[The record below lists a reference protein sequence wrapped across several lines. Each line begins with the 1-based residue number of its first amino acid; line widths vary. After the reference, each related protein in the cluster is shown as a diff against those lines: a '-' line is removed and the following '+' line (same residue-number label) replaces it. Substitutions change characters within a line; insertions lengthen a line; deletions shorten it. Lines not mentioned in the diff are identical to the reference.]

1 MTMNFPH
8 YFQSNITDRINDLVK
23 SKATPFLVL
32 DLTVVEKKY
41 LELKQGFPN
50 ADIYYALK
58 ANPANEVIE
67 RLSRLGSSFDLASV
81 NELKKVQAF
90 QVDPSRLA
98 FGNTIKKRADIQYF
112 YEQGIR
118 LYVTDSD
125 ADLNNIA
132 QYAPGSKVFFRLS
145 IDGSETADWPLS
157 GKFGCNAQSVIR
169 LAIHAQQLGLLPYG
183 ISFHVGS
190 QQRNIDLWGSALK
203 ETKAIFDHL
212 IHEHGIHLKMLN
224 LGGGLPAQ
232 YVQQTEDF
240 SSYSTQMNQ
249 ALEMFKPYQL
259 EQIILE
265 PGRSLV
271 GNAGILVSEVVLI
284 SQRPQSGAKRW
295 IYTDVGVFNGLIE
308 TLGEA
313 IQYPII
319 CQKAGQSADIIL
331 AGPTCDSMDIMYQNK
346 KYQLPLSLEI
356 GDHLYWLSTGAY
368 TTSYSSIEF
377 NGFPPLQYY
386 ALN

>member
-1 MTMNFPH
+1 MNFPH
-8 YFQSNITDRINDLVK
+8 YFKSNIQEHLDDLVK
-23 SKATPFLVL
+23 TKATPFLVL
-32 DLTVVEKKY
+32 DLSVIEKHY
-41 LELKQGFPN
+41 LELKHGFPN

-67 RLSRLGSSFDLASV
+67 RLSQLGSSFDLASV

-90 QVDPSRLA
+90 GMDASRLA

-112 YEQGIR
+112 YEQGVR

-132 QYAPGSKVFFRLS
+132 QYAQGSKVFFRLS

-157 GKFGCNAQSVIR
+157 GKFGCNAECVIR
-169 LAIHAQQLGLLPYG
+169 LAVKAKALGLIPYG

-190 QQRNIDLWGSALK
+190 QQRKIDLWESALD
-203 ETKAIFDHL
+203 ETKAIFDVL
-212 IHEHGIHLKMLN
+212 TNEHQIHLKMLN

-232 YVQQTEDF
+232 YVQETEAF
-240 SSYSTQMNQ
+240 ASYSKQINA
-249 ALEMFKPYQL
+249 ALEIFKSYQL
-259 EQIILE
+259 EQVILE

-271 GNAGILVSEVVLI
+271 GNAGILVSEIVLI
-284 SQRPQSGAKRW
+284 SQRPQSGTKRW
-295 IYTDVGVFNGLIE
+295 VYTDVGVFNGLIE

-313 IQYPII
+313 IQYPIM
-319 CQKAGQSADIIL
+319 CKKTGHSDDIIL

-346 KYQLPLSLEI
+346 KYALPLSLEI

-386 ALN
+386 TLN